1 MLKNYCNEMANY
13 LLCHKEFK
21 SLGKSYIEL
30 ADININK
37 ISVQID
43 CEKHD
48 RTQFLKY
55 GCCYK
60 KKQEQI
66 NVTVIKINGNIN
78 ICKNDI
84 GYYFKY
90 TGSLISKNDKL
101 SFDVSNSDK
110 KIFCIV
116 EQIEGSKHYIQYFDN
131 FENDIR
137 QISFSYI
144 SIYNYENMEE
154 CTCLYELFIND
165 NSLTNNTIPFFMPK
179 MTQNMSSEKKI
190 LIHVSKNVDNCS
202 ILFSSYDNYYINNL
216 DCNEDFRVNHSKEYI
231 DDSKNYTTYSVVLL
245 YNGNKSW
252 FII

>member
-1 MLKNYCNEMANY
+1 MANY
-13 LLCHKEFK
+13 LLCHREFK

-43 CEKHD
+43 GEKYD
-48 RTQFLKY
+48 RTNFLKY

-60 KKQEQI
+60 KIQEQI
-66 NVTVIKINGNIN
+66 DVTVTKIYGNIS

-84 GYYFKY
+84 GYYFNY
-90 TGSLISKNDKL
+90 TGSLISKNSKL
-101 SFDVSNSDK
+101 SFYVINSNK

-116 EQIEGSKHYIQYFDN
+116 YKVEGTKYYIEYYNN
-131 FENDIR
+131 FENDITD
-137 QISFSYI
+137 ISFSSI

-154 CTCLYELFIND
+154 CTSVYELFIND
-165 NSLTNNTIPFFMPK
+165 NSLTNNIIPFFMPK

-190 LIHVSKNVDNCS
+190 LIHISKNISNFSV
-202 ILFSSYDNYYINNL
+202 LFSSYDNYYINNL
-216 DCNEDFRVNHSKEYI
+216 DYNEDFFVNHSVEYT
-231 DDSKNYTTYSVVLL
+231 DSSKNYTTYSVALL
-245 YNGNKSW
+245 YNGKKSW

>member
-1 MLKNYCNEMANY
+1 MANY

-43 CEKHD
+43 GEKHD
-48 RTQFLKY
+48 RTNFLKY

-60 KKQEQI
+60 KIQEQI
-66 NVTVIKINGNIN
+66 DVTVTKIYGNIS

-84 GYYFKY
+84 GYYFNY
-90 TGSLISKNDKL
+90 TGNLISKNSKL
-101 SFDVSNSDK
+101 SFYVINSNK

-116 EQIEGSKHYIQYFDN
+116 YKVEGTKYYIEYYNNFDN
-131 FENDIR
+131 NITD
-137 QISFSYI
+137 ISFSSI

-154 CTCLYELFIND
+154 CTSVYELFIND
-165 NSLTNNTIPFFMPK
+165 NSLTNNIIPFFIPK

-190 LIHVSKNVDNCS
+190 LIHISKNISNFSV
-202 ILFSSYDNYYINNL
+202 LFSSYDNYYINNL
-216 DCNEDFRVNHSKEYI
+216 DCNEDFFVNHSVEYT
-231 DDSKNYTTYSVVLL
+231 DSSKNYTTYSVVLL
-245 YNGNKSW
+245 YNGKKSW